1 MKKSL
6 RCGFAAI
13 LDPARSIHSE
23 TVLRALQIYKELFA
37 GDRIEFILCE
47 DYGSLEGGAHAA
59 DYLVSQGVDV
69 VVGHYASSSAIGAA
83 GFYAEHGV
91 ALLLPSATETNLTQ
105 DRDSVFRVCA
115 NNRDIVDTM
124 LGLFA
129 AGEEFNIEVY
139 TDESSYAQN
148 LAGVLKSTLANRSRD
163 PRATEKDSSIVFIG
177 TGRRSEMFLQACEG
191 KDANRD
197 FILTDDAACAH
208 LGIPA
213 SISAGRIRGVG
224 FAPAAL
230 VNPAAPCVR
239 EYVQRY
245 GEMPGVFFL
254 ETIAALEIVSEL
266 QASSDDFIADLNT
279 TTFTTS
285 LGELSFIKGEQ
296 RHAAFCLWTNNDN
309 QQLRPVEL
317 IQTNRES

>member
-13 LDPARSIHSE
+13 LDPARSIHTE
-23 TVLRALQIYKELFA
+23 TVLRALQIYKDLFV
-37 GDRIEFILCE
+37 GDEIEFILCE

-83 GFYAEHGV
+83 GFYAEHGIAV
-91 ALLLPSATETNLTQ
+91 LLPSATETNLTL

-115 NNRDIVDTM
+115 NNRDIVETM

-129 AGEEFNIEVY
+129 PGDEFNIEVY

-148 LAGVLKSTLANRSRD
+148 LAGLLKSTLACRPRD
-163 PRATEKDSSIVFIG
+163 SGVAEKDSSIVFIG
-177 TGRRSEMFLQACEG
+177 TGARSEMFLQACES
-191 KDANRD
+191 KEVHRD

-213 SISAGRIRGVG
+213 SINAGRIRGVG
-224 FAPAAL
+224 FAPAGL
-230 VNPAAPCVR
+230 INPEAPCVR
-239 EYVQRY
+239 EYVRRY

-266 QASSDDFIADLNT
+266 QATSDDFIADLNRGA
-279 TTFTTS
+279 FTTS
-285 LGELSFIKGEQ
+285 LGTLSFIKGEQ
-296 RHAAFCLWTNNDN
+296 RRAALCLWTNNDN
-309 QQLRPVEL
+309 QQMRPVEL
-317 IQTNRES
+317 IQTNRVS